1 MVPISQAKKQASS
14 DLPKAVSRW
23 NSLGFKPRF
32 VSHRVQVLF
41 LEVEEIKDSG
51 ARLICAGPSSVL

>member
-1 MVPISQAKKQASS
+1 MPISQAKKQASS

-32 VSHRVQVLF
+32 VSLRVQVLF
-41 LEVEEIKDSG
+41 LEVQESRTQEPG
-51 ARLICAGPSSVL
+51 